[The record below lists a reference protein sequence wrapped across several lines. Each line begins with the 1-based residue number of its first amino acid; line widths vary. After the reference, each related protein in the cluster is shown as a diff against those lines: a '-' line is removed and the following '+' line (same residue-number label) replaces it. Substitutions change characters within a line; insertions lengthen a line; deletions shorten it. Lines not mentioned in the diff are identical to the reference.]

1 MFKKIGVIAL
11 ILLLSASFAAAAVSV
26 DKTNTAKPGGY
37 TVTTAQSTGN
47 TGGDIGILWIYDTI
61 TQGETNLHSK
71 IVNSD
76 ITVLNVDLN
85 WEDKTDSLKLTIHTA
100 DGYVLGPYFD
110 NADGATDGRINLDI
124 TNSNGIAKGT
134 WNYEVYGYSVDGTED
149 YYI

>member
-1 MFKKIGVIAL
+1 M
-11 ILLLSASFAAAAVSV
+11 
-26 DKTNTAKPGGY
+26 
-37 TVTTAQSTGN
+37 
-47 TGGDIGILWIYDTI
+47 
-61 TQGETNLHSK
+61 
-71 IVNSD
+71 NSD

-85 WEDKTDSLKLTIHTA
+85 WGDQTDSLRLTIHTA

-124 TNSNGIAKGT
+124 TNPNGIAKGT

>member
-1 MFKKIGVIAL
+1 MIKKIGLIAI
-11 ILLLSASFAAAAVSV
+11 ILLTASFAAAASEE
-26 DKTNTAKPGGY
+26 KTITANSGEY
-37 TVTTAQSTGN
+37 IVTPAQSTDN
-47 TGGDIGILWIYDTI
+47 TGGDIGIRLVYDTI

-71 IVNSD
+71 IVNTD

-85 WEDKTDSLKLTIHTA
+85 WGDSTDSLRLKIHTA

-124 TNSNGIAKGT
+124 TNPNGIAKGT
-134 WNYEVYGYSVDGTED
+134 WYYEVYGYSVTGTEN